1 MFYNVRMSTATE
13 IEWTDA
19 TWNPVTGCTKLTAGC
34 DFCYAERFS
43 ERFRGVPDHPFE
55 TGFDLTLR
63 PGRLEQPLS
72 WKKPKRIFV
81 NSMSDLFHK
90 EVPREFIDKV
100 FDTMERA
107 DWHTFQVLTKRSS
120 LLTRY
125 LKHRYGEDFAPPHIW
140 LGVSVEDAKNT
151 VRIKHL
157 RAAQASTK
165 FISFEPLIGPVGAVD
180 LTTINWAIVGGES
193 GPKCRPMEEA
203 WALDIL
209 KQCRAQKVAFF
220 FKQWGGVR
228 PKSGGRLLKGREW
241 NQYPKARAHRAAHQI
256 AAE

>member
-1 MFYNVRMSTATE
+1 VVSVSTE

-34 DFCYAERFS
+34 DNCYAERFS
-43 ERFRGVPDHPFE
+43 ERFRGVPDHPFGN
-55 TGFDLTLR
+55 GFDLTLR
-63 PGRLEQPLS
+63 PDRTRQPLN

-90 EVPREFIDKV
+90 EVPRTFIDCV
-100 FDTMERA
+100 FDTMEAA

-125 LKHRYGEDFAPPHIW
+125 LRGRYGEGFAPPHIW
-140 LGVSVEDAKNT
+140 LGVSIEDRKNA
-151 VRIKHL
+151 VRLKHL
-157 RAAQASTK
+157 HAAPASVK
-165 FISFEPLIGPVGAVD
+165 FVSFEPLLGPVGD
-180 LTTINWAIVGGES
+180 LDLKGINWAIVGGES

-203 WALDIL
+203 WALEIRDL
-209 KQCRAQKVAFF
+209 CKRDKVAFF

-228 PKSGGRLLKGREW
+228 PKSGGRLLRGREW
-241 NQYPKARAHRAAHQI
+241 NQYPKVAECQRPESI